1 MAVSAYEVIST
12 QTLGSA
18 AATVTFSSIPQ
29 TYTDLVLIVNHSVTT
44 GNPSIHGRFNSDT
57 GSNYSRTRLLGN
69 GSAASSARGTS
80 QTFLG
85 LSTGVGSSTT
95 VEGIMICNILNYA
108 NATTY
113 KTCLTRNNAASL
125 GTEASVTLWRSTASV
140 TSVEVFVDASTFVA
154 GSTFTLYGVKAAA

>member
-1 MAVSAYEVIST
+1 MPATYEPIST
-12 QTLGSA
+12 QTLGTA
-18 AATVTFSSIPQ
+18 TATVTFSSIPQ

-69 GSAASSARGTS
+69 GSTAVSTRGTS

-85 LSTGVGSSTT
+85 LATGAGSSTT
-95 VEGIMICNILNYA
+95 REGIMICNVFNYA

-113 KTCLTRNNAASL
+113 KTCITRNNAASL
-125 GTEASVTLWRSTASV
+125 GTEVSVYYLV
-140 TSVEVFVDASTFVA
+140 KVFSLRILDDF
-154 GSTFTLYGVKAAA
+154 FQQFLQ

>member
-18 AATVTFSSIPQ
+18 AASVTFSSIPQ

-57 GSNYSRTRLLGN
+57 GSNYSRTRLYGN
-69 GSAASSARGTS
+69 GSATSSSRATT

-85 LSTGVGSSTT
+85 LSTAVGSSTT

-113 KTCLTRNNAASL
+113 KTCITRNNAASL
-125 GTEASVTLWRSTASV
+125 GVEASVTLWRNTAAVSTF
-140 TSVEVFVDASTFVA
+140 EVFPDTSTFTA
-154 GSTFTLYGVKAAA
+154 GSTFTLYGIKAA